1 MRSKASRPKS
11 AAGEGRGVALAE
23 SDARTQTAP
32 RDGSPRRLEHRLGDV
47 DAVEAGVGIALR
59 GADQIPRRAAAN
71 LKHRAAQRRLEAS
84 DQAVAAKKVVAP
96 RGVVNEM
103 LAAVDSVH
111 FLRGCGGGLHRSYPC
126 KI

>member
-11 AAGEGRGVALAE
+11 AAGLKGRGVPLPQ
-23 SDARTQTAP
+23 SDARPQTGP

-59 GADQIPRRAAAN
+59 GADEIARRAAAD

-84 DQAVAAKKVVAP
+84 DQAVAAKEVVAP
-96 RGVVNEM
+96 RGVVNET
-103 LAAVDSVH
+103 LAAVDRVH
-111 FLRGCGGGLHRSYPC
+111 FLRGL
-126 KI
+126 